1 MSVSLPMIDNKT
13 ILTATGG
20 FLGDG
25 FTHTVNLSQG
35 CSFAGSLCGAY
46 CYAQHNHWVTRGRA
60 WGLYGYKKNVQDAYR
75 REYDALILQR
85 YGGSLTGF

>member
-1 MSVSLPMIDNKT
+1 MLSLPMIDNKT

-35 CSFAGSLCGAY
+35 CAFAGSVCGVY
-46 CYAQHNHWVTRGRA
+46 CYAQHNRWVTRGRP
-60 WGLYGYKKNVQDAYR
+60 WGL
-75 REYDALILQR
+75 
-85 YGGSLTGF
+85 